1 MSLLYAEGFICAK
14 SNTLLSYIELPGQ
27 IRIKNG
33 HLVKSFGHL
42 PIFTKKIEWIFCVLD
57 KKSGFLAIF
66 QNDSGQRLLTMHRHI
81 LVVCPLSHFY
91 LLFNVIK
98 NL

>member
-14 SNTLLSYIELPGQ
+14 SNTLLRYIELPGQ

-42 PIFTKKIEWIFCVLD
+42 PTFTKKSNGYFAFWT
-57 KKSGFLAIF
+57 KKVGFWPF
-66 QNDSGQRLLTMHRHI
+66 FKTKVGSD
-81 LVVCPLSHFY
+81 Y
-91 LLFNVIK
+91 
-98 NL
+98 